1 MPVDM
6 PFLDAIERTV
16 LSKCG
21 RAKVVARELRK
32 VVQFAESPLVG
43 RVRVRPAS
51 AVDVRACAQHAMCTA
66 PKGPNLHTLKER
78 ERRKKRFCVFHQCS
92 AVFLGEISDPRGSAS
107 RHTALVPALLELWS
121 FPDYFKKLFLKRV
134 L

>member
-1 MPVDM
+1 M

-78 ERRKKRFCVFHQCS
+78 RRRTKEKKTFLCFPPMLCRFFRRN
-92 AVFLGEISDPRGSAS
+92 FGS
-107 RHTALVPALLELWS
+107 
-121 FPDYFKKLFLKRV
+121 KRV
-134 L
+134 R